1 MLKWEIN
8 CVIVVSLSVYVS
20 LSAERALT
28 SPTESAAI
36 VTAVVECMRF
46 SVMQHTEEGEEQ
58 RKIQQMLISQQV
70 GSHGNT
76 NVCFSLVTI
85 Q

>member
-1 MLKWEIN
+1 MGDKL
-8 CVIVVSLSVYVS
+8 CYCGLSLSVFVR

-46 SVMQHTEEGEEQ
+46 SVMQHTEEGEAQ

-70 GSHGNT
+70 GSHSST
-76 NVCFSLVTI
+76 QCLFLISYY
-85 Q
+85 